1 MPARGPRAAWN
12 THKSGTDKRR
22 RRSGGQN
29 LNASD
34 FFGFRRFRACCASA
48 AGRGRR
54 RALQLVLNYF
64 ALDPHLTFSTRK
76 QTAAPVVCDRQAS
89 PAATAAAHGP
99 QPRAPSRCA
108 KLKPPQWHLS
118 RRCKICATVAIGGSR
133 RRCGGLPLAHGAT
146 AAACAGQPGRKG
158 LGCSGVQELS
168 GGGRKLSHFFQQHG
182 EPEEPLWAW

>member
-34 FFGFRRFRACCASA
+34 FFGFRRFPCMLLRA
-48 AGRGRR
+48 
-54 RALQLVLNYF
+54 RAQQRSWPRPPSGLQLDLNYF

-133 RRCGGLPLAHGAT
+133 RRCGGLSLAHGAT
-146 AAACAGQPGRKG
+146 AAACAGQAGRER
-158 LGCSGVQELS
+158 LGCAAV
-168 GGGRKLSHFFQQHG
+168 R
-182 EPEEPLWAW
+182 

>member
-34 FFGFRRFRACCASA
+34 FFGFRRFRACCCCA
-48 AGRGRR
+48 
-54 RALQLVLNYF
+54 RAQRSWPRPPSGLQLDLNYF
-64 ALDPHLTFSTRK
+64 VLDPHLTFSTRK
-76 QTAAPVVCDRQAS
+76 QTAAPVVCDGQAS
-89 PAATAAAHGP
+89 PAATATAHGP

-146 AAACAGQPGRKG
+146 AAACAGQAGREG
-158 LGCSGVQELS
+158 LGCGAV
-168 GGGRKLSHFFQQHG
+168 R
-182 EPEEPLWAW
+182 

>member
-1 MPARGPRAAWN
+1 MSARSRAAGSLE
-12 THKSGTDKRR
+12 HAQERH
-22 RRSGGQN
+22 GQETPKV
-29 LNASD
+29 
-34 FFGFRRFRACCASA
+34 
-48 AGRGRR
+48 R
-54 RALQLVLNYF
+54 RAKPQRKRFFWLPSFSVHAAARERSSWPRPPSGLQLDLNYF

-133 RRCGGLPLAHGAT
+133 RRCGGLSLAHGAT
-146 AAACAGQPGRKG
+146 AAACAGQAGREG
-158 LGCSGVQELS
+158 LGCGAV
-168 GGGRKLSHFFQQHG
+168 R
-182 EPEEPLWAW
+182 